1 VDTGEVNVLAKTSS
15 LILCLLKS
23 RLKLLLS
30 HLQILDVG
38 GRSVQERHLARLL
51 IGNGESVLETAVAI
65 PELVTPPLLRLD
77 TLATNF
83 LTTTA
88 ISK

>member
-1 VDTGEVNVLAKTSS
+1 MPNINASLTLYIKVNLTISLDTGEENILAKTSG

-38 GRSVQERHLARLL
+38 GRSVQEGHLA
-51 IGNGESVLETAVAI
+51 
-65 PELVTPPLLRLD
+65 
-77 TLATNF
+77 
-83 LTTTA
+83 
-88 ISK
+88 